1 MTKLEQMIKEF
12 CPNGVETY
20 KLKEVCNEFIVP
32 MRDKPKKFDGSIPW
46 CRIEDKEGNYFHRS
60 KSNQCVSET
69 TVSEMNLKIF
79 PVGTVICSCSA
90 SIGSYAINTQ
100 PLITNQTFIGIVCG
114 DKIFNEYL
122 RYYMETQTKTL
133 IYLSNKG
140 TIPYISRKKFEE
152 LSIPVPPL
160 PVQKEI
166 VHILDDLTEKTG
178 KLIAELKTEI
188 DERKKQYIQYKQL
201 TFNGIDNCTTKH
213 ITDIAQIKARVGWQ
227 RLTRGEYLSSGE
239 YCLITGT
246 DFLLDGRINFDS
258 CVYVTKERFDMDENI
273 QIHKNDI
280 LITKDGTLGKVAII
294 LEEPQK
300 PATLN
305 SGVFRIKI
313 TDSQISAK
321 YMYHFFT
328 SKYFTDFV
336 ESVKTGST
344 VPHLTQQGLVTLDI
358 PIPSLEEQNQ
368 IVSKLDTLNQVYTK
382 IIEELSFEIETR
394 KKQYEYYRDKLLSF
408 NCV

>member
-1 MTKLEQMIKEF
+1 MTKLDRLLQQF
-12 CPNGVETY
+12 CSDGVEYQRLGDIAKVLRGKRLTKNQLSEENIY
-20 KLKEVCNEFIVP
+20 PVYHGGLEPLGFYSEKN
-32 MRDKPKKFDGSIPW
+32 RDA
-46 CRIEDKEGNYFHRS
+46 N
-60 KSNQCVSET
+60 
-69 TVSEMNLKIF
+69 TVMVINVGASA
-79 PVGTVICSCSA
+79 GTVGFC
-90 SIGSYAINTQ
+90 
-100 PLITNQTFIGIVCG
+100 
-114 DKIFNEYL
+114 DKDFWSSDGCFCISHN
-122 RYYMETQTKTL
+122 
-133 IYLSNKG
+133 SV
-140 TIPYISRKKFEE
+140 TIPKYLYFALLSQERSIVSKVRYAGIPTLDAKVVEG
-152 LSIPVPPL
+152 LSIPIPPL
-160 PVQKEI
+160 PIQEEI
-166 VHILDDLTEKTG
+166 VRILDELTEKTNN
-178 KLIAELKTEI
+178 LICELNAEY
-188 DERKKQYIQYKQL
+188 DERKKQYAQYKKCIFDSIL
-201 TFNGIDNCTTKH
+201 NHSTKH

-246 DFLLDGRINFDS
+246 DFMPDGRINFDS

-280 LITKDGTLGKVAII
+280 LITKDGTLGKVAIV

-300 PATLN
+300 PTTLN

-408 NCV
+408 DCV